1 MFRHVQLNAVE
12 SAVRVYDH
20 HFYKQSFRLTI
31 GKLVGKLVVSY
42 RKGQVIH
49 FA

>member
-12 SAVRVYDH
+12 SAVYDH

-31 GKLVGKLVVSY
+31 GKLVGK
-42 RKGQVIH
+42 GQVIH